1 MLNGMR
7 RDITRPP
14 RTRLQSV
21 LGIIGIALAVGTALG
36 GLMLVALAVVVI
48 VGLNQFGNNK

>member
-14 RTRLQSV
+14 RARLQSV
-21 LGIIGIALAVGTALG
+21 LGLIGIALAVGTVVG
-36 GLMLVALAVVVI
+36 GLALVALAVVVV
-48 VGLNQFGNNK
+48 VGLNQLGNNK

>member
-1 MLNGMR
+1 MT

-36 GLMLVALAVVVI
+36 GLMLVALAVVAI
-48 VGLNQFGNNK
+48 VGLSQFGNNK